1 MAIDTDVNTETNTI
15 TRTVLGKLNIADIKR
30 VMYDIQF
37 HPDFQKGMHAIW
49 DLSQADVSDI
59 STHDIIDLIK
69 HIEKTIDRRGTD
81 FKVAIVAPGD
91 LSYGV
96 SKIFEGHGTEL
107 PVFIRVMRDRKE
119 ADAWINE
126 VDE

>member
-15 TRTVLGKLNIADIKR
+15 TRTVLGKLNTADIKM
-30 VMYDIQF
+30 VTNDTLF
-37 HPDFQKGMHAIW
+37 HPDFIKGMNAIW
-49 DLSQADVSDI
+49 DLTQADVSNI
-59 STHDIIDLIK
+59 STHDIMDLIK
-69 HIEKTIDRRGTD
+69 HIQKGFDKRGTD

-107 PVFIRVMRDRKE
+107 PVSIRVMRNRKE
-119 ADAWINE
+119 ADVWINQA
-126 VDE
+126 DE

>member
-15 TRTVLGKLNIADIKR
+15 TRTVLGKLNTAFI
-30 VMYDIQF
+30 
-37 HPDFQKGMHAIW
+37 KGMNAIW
-49 DLSQADVSDI
+49 DLTQADVSNI
-59 STHDIIDLIK
+59 STHDIMDLIK
-69 HIEKTIDRRGTD
+69 HIQKGFDKRGTD

-107 PVFIRVMRDRKE
+107 PVSIRVMRNRKE
-119 ADAWINE
+119 ADVWINQA
-126 VDE
+126 DE